1 MSFLDGVMTIGI
13 TDASGL
19 TRVFEHDVAAAQAAG
34 GPAMDLSAT
43 LDLDAALTVEAEAI
57 VIETL
62 AVGDFGFSTRLSFTD
77 IAGVLPAF
85 THAEVAVDGAA
96 LLRSPVVEVRPEEL
110 DVTLF
115 GDHDPGTTLTVTL
128 GFGRTPTDG
137 DDVLRGA
144 ARNETLYGLDG
155 ADVLIGL
162 GGADDLY
169 GGDGADRLSGGA
181 GADEL
186 VGERG
191 ADVLLG
197 RADHDML
204 FGGLGADRMLGHG
217 GDDTLQGDEGRDR
230 LFGGGGDDYLRSVD
244 GGRLFGGS
252 GEDRLA
258 SETGWTLMQGGDGD
272 DSLAIGGLY
281 NIPLYQD
288 IAGRFAGGDG
298 ADAFVLQAGL
308 PYAIGRAGIALTDF
322 DRAEGDRIDLSSID
336 AVAVSRGRSEGFDW
350 LGRAAFTGT
359 AGEARHDRRN
369 DALLLDDDGDG
380 RAEVAIRL
388 PEGAKLWET
397 DLIL

>member
-1 MSFLDGVMTIGI
+1 MTIGI

-19 TRVFEHDVAAAQAAG
+19 TRVFEHDVAAALAAG

-85 THAEVAVDGAA
+85 THAEVAIDGAA

-115 GDHDPGTTLTVTL
+115 GDHDRGTTLTVTL

-144 ARNETLYGLDG
+144 ARNETLHGLDG

-258 SETGWTLMQGGDGD
+258 SETGWTL
-272 DSLAIGGLY
+272 
-281 NIPLYQD
+281 
-288 IAGRFAGGDG
+288 
-298 ADAFVLQAGL
+298 
-308 PYAIGRAGIALTDF
+308 
-322 DRAEGDRIDLSSID
+322 
-336 AVAVSRGRSEGFDW
+336 
-350 LGRAAFTGT
+350 
-359 AGEARHDRRN
+359 
-369 DALLLDDDGDG
+369 
-380 RAEVAIRL
+380 
-388 PEGAKLWET
+388 
-397 DLIL
+397 